1 MRKLKLLY
9 CIRLLL
15 HLATCLFSLYVYAET
30 VNESLPSTP
39 THPRERL
46 VKVNSLK
53 ELPEEIVYLLNKEV
67 GKVADINEY
76 FNQSD
81 MITDLNA
88 SRQGLREARLG
99 KDSAV
104 LTIARGG
111 FVLRFI
117 ELTFYKDEKGWQLLK
132 SKDEASAYSNK
143 DTSSKPAT
151 EYVIKEYVITGSDK

>member
-1 MRKLKLLY
+1 MKLLY

-15 HLATCLFSLYVYAET
+15 YLATCLFSVYVYAET

-46 VKVNSLK
+46 VKINSLK

-67 GKVADINEY
+67 GKVADINEH

-81 MITDLNA
+81 MIADLSS
-88 SRQGLREARLG
+88 SRQGLRGAALG
-99 KDSAV
+99 KDLAV

-117 ELTFYKDEKGWQLLK
+117 KLTFYKDEKGWQLLK
-132 SKDEASAYSNK
+132 SKDEVPAHSNK

-151 EYVIKEYVITGSDK
+151 EYVIKEYVVKGSD